1 MQSFLLYF
9 RLFFTVFWC
18 GVPPFGSNIGQGK
31 RFLANRLLIL
41 FLYKRY
47 DFIYFSQGVSGRWR
61 IQNDSFPED
70 FC

>member
-31 RFLANRLLIL
+31 RFQYIYIYV
-41 FLYKRY
+41 YKHY
-47 DFIYFSQGVSGRWR
+47 DFIYFSQGVSGRWH